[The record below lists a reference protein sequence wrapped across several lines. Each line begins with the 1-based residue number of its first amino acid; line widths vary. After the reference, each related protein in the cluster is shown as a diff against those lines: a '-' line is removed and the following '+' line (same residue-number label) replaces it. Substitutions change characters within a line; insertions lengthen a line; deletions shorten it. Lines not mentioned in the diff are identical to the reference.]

1 MTVKL
6 VNKNK
11 KTNNCGAGR
20 MSENIHPFYILQK
33 TMIAILKKE
42 LWSYFG
48 NWSAWVI
55 IAAFSLIAT
64 LFLFFFDNDSNIF
77 EIGMAS
83 LQSYFVLVPWLLM
96 FIIPALSMKTFAE
109 EQQTG
114 TLNWLFSQ
122 PLKVSELV
130 TGKFLS
136 VWIVGILCLIPSLI
150 YLYTVYVLGVPAG
163 NIDLG
168 MTFGSYLGLI
178 MLIAA
183 FSAVG
188 ILASSLSQNQIMA
201 YLLGVFM
208 CFIMYFGIE
217 QLASYKLL
225 GGVDFILQNIGFY
238 QHFLGFTRGLIDG
251 KDVAYFILVIGA
263 SLVLSNHFINKKK

>member
-1 MTVKL
+1 
-6 VNKNK
+6 
-11 KTNNCGAGR
+11 
-20 MSENIHPFYILQK
+20 
-33 TMIAILKKE
+33 MIAILKKE

-48 NWSAWVI
+48 NWSAWII
-55 IAAFSLIAT
+55 IAAFSLIGA
-64 LFLFFFDNDSNIF
+64 LFLFFFENDSNIF
-77 EIGMAS
+77 DIGAAS
-83 LQSYFVLVPWLLM
+83 LQSYFVLIPWLLM

-114 TLNWLFSQ
+114 TLFWLFSQ
-122 PLKVSELV
+122 PLKISDLV
-130 TGKFLS
+130 LGKFFS
-136 VWIVGILCLIPSLI
+136 VWLVGILCLLPSLV
-150 YLYTVYVLGVPAG
+150 YFYTVYVLGVPEG
-163 NIDLG
+163 NIDSG

-225 GGVDFILQNIGFY
+225 GGADFVLQNIGFY
-238 QHFLGFTRGLIDG
+238 QHFLGFTRGVIDFR
-251 KDVAYFILVIGA
+251 DVAYFIFIIGLC
-263 SLVLSNHFINKKK
+263 LVLAINFINKKK

>member
-1 MTVKL
+1 
-6 VNKNK
+6 
-11 KTNNCGAGR
+11 
-20 MSENIHPFYILQK
+20 
-33 TMIAILKKE
+33 MIAILKKE

-48 NWSAWVI
+48 NWNAWVI
-55 IAAFSLIAT
+55 IAAFSLITT
-64 LFLFFFDNDSNIF
+64 LFLFFFENDSNIF
-77 EIGMAS
+77 DIGLAS

-122 PLKVSELV
+122 PIKISDLV
-130 TGKFLS
+130 FGKFFS
-136 VWIVGILCLIPSLI
+136 VWIVGILCLIPSVI
-150 YLYTVYVLGVPAG
+150 YYYTVFVLGVPEG
-163 NIDLG
+163 NIDSG
-168 MTFGSYLGLI
+168 MTLGSYFGLI
-178 MLIAA
+178 ILIAA
-183 FSAVG
+183 FAGVG

-225 GGVDFILQNIGFY
+225 GGADYILQNLGFY
-238 QHFLGFTRGLIDG
+238 SHFLAFTRGLIDFR
-251 KDVAYFILVIGA
+251 DVAYFVFVIGL
-263 SLVLSNHFINKKK
+263 SLALSNHFITKKK

>member
-1 MTVKL
+1 MT
-6 VNKNK
+6 
-11 KTNNCGAGR
+11 
-20 MSENIHPFYILQK
+20 
-33 TMIAILKKE
+33 AIFKKE

-48 NWSAWVI
+48 NWSAWLI
-55 IAAFSLIAT
+55 IAAFSLIGT
-64 LFLFFFDNDSNIF
+64 LFLFFFENDSNIF
-77 EIGMAS
+77 DIGTAS

-96 FIIPALSMKTFAE
+96 FIMPAISMKTIAE
-109 EQQTG
+109 EQQSG

-122 PLKVSELV
+122 PVKISEIIL
-130 TGKFLS
+130 GKFFA
-136 VWIVGILCLIPSLI
+136 VWFVGILCLLPSVI

-168 MTFGSYLGLI
+168 ATFGSYFGLI
-178 MLIAA
+178 ILTAA

-208 CFIMYFGIE
+208 CFIFYFGIE

-225 GGVDFILQNIGFY
+225 GGADYILSNLGFY
-238 QHFLGFTRGLIDG
+238 KHFLAFTRGLIDL
-251 KDVAYFILVIGA
+251 KDVAYFFLVI
-263 SLVLSNHFINKKK
+263 SLCILLAVYFVNKKK